1 MKGRTALITGSTGGI
16 GFVTAKALAEAG
28 CKIMLNGLADGGQ
41 ASERVAELERDYG
54 VSAAFDGA
62 NLRDPKAIDAL
73 VLSTVERFGS
83 IDILVNNAA
92 VRHFGPIEEFKTE
105 DWQDSIDVNLSAP
118 FYATRA
124 ALPFMRQQ
132 NWGRIIN
139 MASALSFFAQADRAD
154 YITTKTGLVGLT
166 RAVALEVAKTE
177 ITCNAV
183 CPGTVLTDPI
193 NARVDALMAKEN
205 LSREAAVAK
214 FMQGRSPS
222 GRFIKQESV
231 ASLIVYLCG
240 PSSGDINGASLAVD
254 GAWVA
259 GR

>member
-1 MKGRTALITGSTGGI
+1 MKGRVALITGSTGGI
-16 GFVTAKALAEAG
+16 GFVTAKALAAG
-28 CKIMLNGLADGGQ
+28 GCNIMLNGLADAGQ
-41 ASERVAELERDYG
+41 ARERVAELERDFG
-54 VSAAFDGA
+54 VAADFNGA
-62 NLRDPKAIDAL
+62 NLRDPRSIDAL
-73 VLSTVERFGS
+73 VKSTAERFGS
-83 IDILVNNAA
+83 IDILINNAA
-92 VRHFGPIEEFKTE
+92 VRHFGPIEQFQTE

-118 FYATRA
+118 FYAIRA
-124 ALPFMRQQ
+124 ALPLMRKQ

-183 CPGTVLTDPI
+183 CPGTVLTEGM
-193 NARVDALMAKEN
+193 NVRVEEVMTRDN

-231 ASLIVYLCG
+231 AGLIVYLCG
-240 PSSGDINGASLAVD
+240 PLSGDINGASLSIDA
-254 GAWVA
+254 AWLA